1 MWGTY
6 YALQYENYKFLL
18 KQMDKMY
25 IYIKNNR
32 VIDPQLWGMSRY
44 GEPIYSLFV
53 ESTINEVI
61 AKLRV
66 I

>member
-1 MWGTY
+1 
-6 YALQYENYKFLL
+6 
-18 KQMDKMY
+18 MDKMY